1 MQIVATKPLFLSK
14 ELVSASA
21 LENEREILRTQA
33 ESSGK
38 SQMAMDKMVEG
49 RLRKYYEEVGLM
61 EQKYVL
67 NDNTNVKTV
76 LNDLSKEVGSKVTIG
91 NFIRMEIGQKL
102 MSLGPQQSGR
112 YMTIRNVYLEDG
124 NWHAGARMG
133 EVMQEAGIMKAVGQ
147 SSVVPGT
154 AIP

>member
-1 MQIVATKPLFLSK
+1 MGRIAGLVTLEAEDSSTLLDAVKSVGSSIAMQIVATKPLFLSK

-49 RLRKYYEEVGLM
+49 RLRKYYEEVVLM

-91 NFIRMEIGQKL
+91 NFIRMEVGEGIE
-102 MSLGPQQSGR
+102 R
-112 YMTIRNVYLEDG
+112 TEAADG
-124 NWHAGARMG
+124 SEVAAGAM
-133 EVMQEAGIMKAVGQ
+133 
-147 SSVVPGT
+147 
-154 AIP
+154 